1 MSPFLCLLGNSD
13 SSLSSLSLKGD
24 IYPDD
29 KSVINFQWIDVL
41 GFSDRKARAA
51 THQAADREQH
61 NPGNSLKKN
70 VISFL
75 ARSLLLLLRGSF
87 SCL

>member
-51 THQAADREQH
+51 THQAANREH